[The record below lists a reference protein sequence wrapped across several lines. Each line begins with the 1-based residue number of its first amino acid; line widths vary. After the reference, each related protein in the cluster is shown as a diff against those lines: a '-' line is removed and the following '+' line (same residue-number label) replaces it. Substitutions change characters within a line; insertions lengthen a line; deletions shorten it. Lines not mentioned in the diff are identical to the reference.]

1 MREVYLA
8 SVVLH
13 VLAAMTWIGGMVVF
27 VAAFMPLLR
36 RQDEAVRGAMLHEF
50 GLRFRA
56 VSWACFA
63 ILIPTGAFN
72 LWMRGVQLSDFLRPD
87 WRSTSFGRLVLLKL
101 SMVLLALVLSSV
113 HHRFRLPWQ
122 ARWSGRS
129 ILVAGVAIVVVAV
142 ALVRAL

>member
-36 RQDEAVRGAMLHEF
+36 KQDEAVRGAMLNGF
-50 GLRFRA
+50 GLRFRT
-56 VSWACFA
+56 VSGACFA
-63 ILIPTGAFN
+63 ILIVTGAFN
-72 LWMRGVQLSDFLRPD
+72 LWMRGVQTSDFLRAE

-101 SMVLLALVLSSV
+101 SLVLVAIILSSM
-113 HHRFRLPWQ
+113 HERAESAWQ
-122 ARWSGRS
+122 ARWSGRAL
-129 ILVAGVAIVVVAV
+129 LVAGVAIVAVAV